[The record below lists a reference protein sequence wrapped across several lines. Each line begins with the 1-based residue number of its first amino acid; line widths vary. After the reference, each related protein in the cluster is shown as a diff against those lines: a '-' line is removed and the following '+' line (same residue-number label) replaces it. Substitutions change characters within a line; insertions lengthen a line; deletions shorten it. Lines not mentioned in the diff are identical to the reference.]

1 MAQQKS
7 TFWGFQTDHG
17 QNWAYQNAF
26 LTKEECEKIIALG
39 ESLSPSSSELIHH
52 VSNTSVRNS
61 KNAWIF
67 PTAETEWLFR
77 RLTDSVLGLNNE
89 YFKFDLFG
97 LAEGLQFTKYEAP
110 DGHYNCHIDKATGQL
125 VRKISVTVQ
134 LSNPEEYEG
143 GEVHLL
149 FESTP
154 TVAPKEQGTLVV
166 FPSYMLHEVKPVIKG
181 TRYSLVCWVT
191 GAPFK

>member
-1 MAQQKS
+1 MTQHKS
-7 TFWGFQTDHG
+7 TFWGFQTDPS
-17 QNWAYQNAF
+17 QNWAYQNSF
-26 LTKEECEKIIALG
+26 LTKEECKKIIDLG
-39 ESLSPSSSELIHH
+39 ESFSPSASELVNH
-52 VSNTSVRNS
+52 VNNTSVRNS

-77 RLTDSVLGLNNE
+77 RLTDSVLGLNNQ

-110 DGHYNCHIDKATGQL
+110 DGHYNSHIDKITGQL
-125 VRKISVTVQ
+125 IRKISVTIQ
-134 LSNPEEYEG
+134 LSSPEEYEG

-166 FPSYMLHEVKPVIKG
+166 FPSYMLHEVKPVTKG

>member
-1 MAQQKS
+1 MIQQKS
-7 TFWGFQTDHG
+7 TFWAFQIDPS

-26 LTKEECEKIIALG
+26 LTKEECEKIINLG
-39 ESLSPSSSELIHH
+39 ESLSPSPSELVNH
-52 VSNTSVRNS
+52 VNNTSVRNS

-67 PTAETEWLFR
+67 PTTENEWLFR
-77 RLTDSVLGLNNE
+77 RFTDSVTSLNNE

-110 DGHYNCHIDKATGQL
+110 DGCYHPHIDKSTGQI
-125 VRKISVTVQ
+125 VRKLSITVQ
-134 LSNPEEYEG
+134 LSSPEEYEG
-143 GEVHLL
+143 GEVHL
-149 FESTP
+149 TYGH
-154 TVAPKEQGTLVV
+154 APAVISKDQGTLVV
-166 FPSYMLHEVKPVIKG
+166 FPSYVLHEVKPVTKG